1 MTRLPVSLIH
11 HFLHT
16 QVPSESNERLDS
28 SCVSLPN
35 FQGGKW
41 KRWSP
46 ATPPKTHSG
55 GFLLLRKGLQVLQTV
70 NKWPAFTPFVSR
82 NARVFIT
89 RDWLRCPT
97 LRNVSSLVFCL
108 QFRQVNPPWGG
119 KASYSP
125 AWCVK
130 ELLSIL
136 RASREIGPL
145 LPLVILPEKVETTV
159 FYCYIGWSPGGG
171 NGTSL
176 QYSCLENSMGRGAW
190 RATVHGVAKSWTWLS
205 DWTHTSYI
213 I

>member
-1 MTRLPVSLIH
+1 MGRMENYAEKMKRNHKKADGTKQTGCSCVAALPYPPSSPRANCCCSDFPPSPRACIH
-11 HFLHT
+11 HFLHI

-46 ATPPKTHSG
+46 ATPPKTRSG

-70 NKWPAFTPFVSR
+70 NKWPALTPFVSR

-108 QFRQVNPPWGG
+108 QFRQVNSPWGG

-145 LPLVILPEKVETTV
+145 LPLVTLPEKVEATV
-159 FYCYIGWSPGGG
+159 FYSV
-171 NGTSL
+171 T
-176 QYSCLENSMGRGAW
+176 
-190 RATVHGVAKSWTWLS
+190 
-205 DWTHTSYI
+205 
-213 I
+213 